1 MARGPVIKAQGPV
14 NDMARGPVNGARAS
28 QWHEGQSLRRKGQS
42 MARGPVIKAQG
53 PVIKA
58 QGPVIKA
65 QGPANGAKDQRRKQ
79 CNHKHRPY
87 AAK

>member
-1 MARGPVIKAQGPV
+1 
-14 NDMARGPVNGARAS
+14 MARGPVNGARAS
-28 QWHEGQSLRRKGQS
+28 QWREGQS

-58 QGPVIKA
+58 QGPVVKA